1 MLLSPLSPLGPVIRI
16 GSSRKLSL
24 GSAAMSAG
32 SDEELLL
39 APVSS
44 KSRIKKLVLSALKK
58 FSDSTLY
65 RTRKSLSV
73 VSSPVV
79 KLPEKLLA

>member
-32 SDEELLL
+32 SDEELVGADEEPLL
-39 APVSS
+39 AAVSS
-44 KSRIKKLVLSALKK
+44 KSRIKKLVLSVLKK
-58 FSDSTLY
+58 FSD
-65 RTRKSLSV
+65 
-73 VSSPVV
+73 
-79 KLPEKLLA
+79 LAL